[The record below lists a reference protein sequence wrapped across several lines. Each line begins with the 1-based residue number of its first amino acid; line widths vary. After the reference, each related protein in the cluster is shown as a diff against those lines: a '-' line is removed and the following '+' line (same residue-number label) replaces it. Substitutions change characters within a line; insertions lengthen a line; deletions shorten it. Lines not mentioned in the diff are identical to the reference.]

1 MSLSDGNQTKYFT
14 VVGAAYV
21 PEQHGEHPAR
31 TDRDRDTSRQPETG
45 VASLWLVFY
54 GAIIVLSLINVGAA
68 KLQSMASLVL
78 N

>member
-1 MSLSDGNQTKYFT
+1 MSHSESNPTKYFT

-21 PEQHGEHPAR
+21 PEQHSDQPRAQRER
-31 TDRDRDTSRQPETG
+31 NTSRQPETG

-54 GAIIVLSLINVGAA
+54 GAIIGLSLINAGAT
-68 KLQSMASLVL
+68 KLQAMASLVL